1 MVADRAAE
9 HGVPGFESVEDR
21 PLRNWTIY
29 FELDLAAD
37 ASEVSKMIREDDA
50 DHGGLLERLYF
61 HR

>member
-9 HGVPGFESVEDR
+9 HGIAGLKSVEDS
-21 PLRNWTIY
+21 PLRNGAGY

-37 ASEVSKMIREDDA
+37 ASEVSEVIREDNS
-50 DHGGLLERLYF
+50 DHGGLLQRLHF